1 MLVVLFWIRKEVVTK
16 YQNWHAAKGAAG
28 FWLPACNYVP
38 FFFAQL
44 PDCLICLL
52 PALLLCT
59 PLPLHAA
66 TAPTSISA
74 RVNLEDSTRWTYP
87 RFAAGTIFDLLA
99 AAPDT
104 GMHMSPG
111 APLELSIDFV
121 AWLAPAQIELRVGSP
136 THVDLALYTAG
147 TNGLCAARPVWFA
160 TLTDCAANVQVTV
173 PISAPVTGRWLRLRL
188 EPRRDDAAV
197 ILNQLVVFGAR
208 GVTNLPTWPT
218 RAFAQ
223 AEQLVAVNATN
234 AAAVIARSMAPTA
247 LHALARDGYPAGV
260 FWYLLYTRALELQDK
275 PLEAFNAAT
284 WAREYTPQRTNL
296 SDVLPLAEVYCAQAR
311 THRAIGW
318 DQDAEAYYGA
328 AQQLAV
334 SNVPVWQE
342 CATAL
347 AELALDGGDFARA
360 ERHLRDL
367 FVRVEQPTRAAY
379 AMYAKTLF
387 YNGKPRD
394 GFDTIKECMTLY
406 PLDAALVENDPV
418 FALYVD
424 RLGEATESELCGF
437 YDALGAQLEMIPP
450 VQGNES
456 ALALCANERTLLT
469 RLFPFLTKEDDMARI
484 RAIISAKEAVRA
496 HAQAAP

>member
-1 MLVVLFWIRKEVVTK
+1 MTM
-16 YQNWHAAKGAAG
+16 YQNGHAAKGAAG
-28 FWLPACNYVP
+28 SRLAAYTCVP
-38 FFFAQL
+38 GFPAQL
-44 PDCLICLL
+44 TDCLICLL
-52 PALLLCT
+52 LALLLCVS
-59 PLPLHAA
+59 LPLHAT
-66 TAPTSISA
+66 TAPTSTST
-74 RVNLEDSTRWTYP
+74 RVNLEDSTRWTYA
-87 RFAAGTIFDLLA
+87 RFAAGTIFDLLD

-104 GMHMSPG
+104 GVRMPPG

-121 AWLAPAQIELRVGSP
+121 AWLAPAQIEFRVGSQAN
-136 THVDLALYTAG
+136 VDLALYIAG
-147 TNGLCAARPVWFA
+147 TNGLCAARPIWYA
-160 TLTDCAANVQVTV
+160 TLTGCVANVQLVV
-173 PISAPVTGRWLRLRL
+173 PISMAVTGRWLRLRL

-197 ILNQLVVFGAR
+197 VLDEIAVFGVR
-208 GVTNLPTWPT
+208 GVTNVPMWPT

-223 AEQLVAVNATN
+223 AEQLVALNATN
-234 AAAVIARSMAPTA
+234 AAVVIARSLAPTILRA
-247 LHALARDGYPAGV
+247 PARDGYPAGA
-260 FWYLLYTRALELQDK
+260 FWYLLYTRALELQEK

-296 SDVLPLAEVYCAQAR
+296 SDVLPLAEVYCAQGR

-318 DQDAEAYYGA
+318 DQDAEAYYSA

-334 SNVPVWQE
+334 SNVFIWQE

-394 GFDTIKECMTLY
+394 GFDTLKECMTLY

-424 RLGEATESELCGF
+424 RLGEATEPELCGF
-437 YDALGAQLEMIPP
+437 YDALGTQLELIPP

-484 RAIISAKEAVRA
+484 RAIISAKEAARA